1 MKKRKKI
8 TDAGQDA
15 VDKFCEIT
23 GAIEADKSNDKR
35 GDVFFL
41 VDGEKLWVEIKEFT
55 LNQVRVYKGIPLVAP
70 IPIIEDGAIVGWNK
84 DWWWYMSPIDQTQQ
98 CLKNNGTQM
107 KAGQHAM
114 FALQCASMSFAGTQS
129 FGRKVHSSELKQV
142 VLNGFREFEPM
153 RTPFQKYITDFC
165 NDKKIEVMKEA
176 TETTINF
183 LNIVKSPAS
192 NR

>member
-70 IPIIEDGAIVGWNK
+70 IPIIKDKAIVGWNK
-84 DWWWYMSPIDQTQQ
+84 DQWLYMSPVDQTQQ
-98 CLKNNGTQM
+98 CLKNDGSGM

-114 FALQCASMSFAGTQS
+114 FALQCASMGFAGTQS
-129 FGRKVHSSELKQV
+129 FGKRVHSSELKQI
-142 VLNGFREFEPM
+142 VLNGFQEFEPV
-153 RTPFQKYITDFC
+153 RAPFEKYITGFC
-165 NDKKIEVMKEA
+165 IDKKIEVMKEA

-192 NR
+192 NK